1 MSEANA
7 VCDADTE
14 TYTWEQMIA
23 QGNDLTDKIKKNL
36 FDDFWHE
43 GVYDCAKEDGL
54 NYGFEI
60 NDIAFSGFWSQ
71 GDGAS
76 WEGQVNIPKWLTQ
89 DRHYKDRPETQILL
103 ELLADLY
110 MHNMLPIT
118 RSDRPNYVHEMT
130 MQGGE
135 ITHYIQLAE
144 GMEPDRMTRG
154 IFAGSDVLPLFN
166 GIGGEVFL
174 VQVETDILESAR
186 DYARDI
192 YKQLEAEYDYQ
203 QSDEYIADMCASNQ
217 YRFTK
222 GGELV

>member
-1 MSEANA
+1 MLA
-7 VCDADTE
+7 V
-14 TYTWEQMIA
+14 
-23 QGNDLTDKIKKNL
+23 
-36 FDDFWHE
+36 
-43 GVYDCAKEDGL
+43 
-54 NYGFEI
+54 
-60 NDIAFSGFWSQ
+60 
-71 GDGAS
+71 
-76 WEGQVNIPKWLTQ
+76 
-89 DRHYKDRPETQILL
+89 
-103 ELLADLY
+103 
-110 MHNMLPIT
+110 T

-203 QSDEYIADMCASNQ
+203 QSDEYIADMCESNQ